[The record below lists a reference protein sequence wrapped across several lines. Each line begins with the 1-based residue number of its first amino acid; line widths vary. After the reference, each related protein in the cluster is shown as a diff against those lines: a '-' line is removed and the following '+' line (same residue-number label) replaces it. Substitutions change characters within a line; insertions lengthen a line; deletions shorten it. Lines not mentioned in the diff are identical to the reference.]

1 MMERDE
7 EIQDALDRRAAR
19 AAPKA
24 DEAAYQVVFA
34 ALREDPGFALP
45 QDFADAMTARLMPA
59 RVRASPFERYVL
71 PVLML
76 VACATGVPTV
86 LGVLGGALGRVS
98 GTAGASSAL
107 QTLAV
112 VALVVLLLAA
122 ADRLA
127 RRVGL
132 TPM

>member
-7 EIQDALDRRAAR
+7 EIQDALDRGIAR
-19 AAPKA
+19 AAADP
-24 DEAAYQVVFA
+24 DEAAYQLVFA

-45 QDFADAMTARLMPA
+45 QDFADTMAARLMPA
-59 RVRASPFERYVL
+59 RVRASPYERYVL

-76 VACATGVPTV
+76 VACAMGIPVV
-86 LGVLGGALGRVS
+86 LGVLGRALGRVAGPAAESS
-98 GTAGASSAL
+98 GL

-112 VALVVLLLAA
+112 VALVVALLAA

-127 RRVGL
+127 RRAGL
-132 TPM
+132 APV

>member
-7 EIQDALDRRAAR
+7 EIQDALDRGAAR
-19 AAPKA
+19 AAADA

-34 ALREDPGFALP
+34 ALREDEGFALP

-76 VACATGVPTV
+76 VACAMGVPTV
-86 LGVLGGALGRVS
+86 LGVLGGALGQVAGPAGEGS
-98 GTAGASSAL
+98 GL
-107 QTLAV
+107 QAAA

-127 RRVGL
+127 RRAGL
-132 TPM
+132 APM